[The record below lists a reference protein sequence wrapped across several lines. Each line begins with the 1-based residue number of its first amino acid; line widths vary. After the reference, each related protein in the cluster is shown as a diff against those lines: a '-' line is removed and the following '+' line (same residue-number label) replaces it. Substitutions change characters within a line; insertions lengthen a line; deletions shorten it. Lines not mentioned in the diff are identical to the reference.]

1 MHSMDA
7 LRKAATRTRV
17 EGLVI
22 LLVALGYLWEAH
34 NVPEFYQVPGVPG
47 PTTFP
52 RLLGIVF
59 ALAGLWLLVSPKE
72 LMASKKEDRVTRNAG
87 AAEPNAA
94 IGRGLLRRMASGWHF
109 CALWAVILAYL
120 WTMPDLGFP
129 VATFLLLVAFIFL
142 LGETRWH
149 VVAGLAAAATILIYV
164 CFKLGLNVRL
174 PLGILEAWFK

>member
-1 MHSMDA
+1 MDT
-7 LRKAATRTRV
+7 LRKAVTRTRV

-34 NVPEFYQVPGVPG
+34 NVPEFYQLPGVPG

-59 ALAGLWLLVSPKE
+59 ALAGLWLLVSPRE
-72 LMASKKEDRVTRNAG
+72 LKVWKKAAGVPAAVQTPEPAPAS
-87 AAEPNAA
+87 
-94 IGRGLLRRMASGWHF
+94 GRGLLRRIAADWHF
-109 CALWAVILAYL
+109 YVMWAVILAYL
-120 WTMPDLGFP
+120 WAMPDLGFP
-129 VATFLLLVAFIFL
+129 LATFLLLVAFIFL

-149 VVAGLAAAATILIYV
+149 VVLGLAAAATILIYV
-164 CFKLGLNVRL
+164 SFRMGLNVRL

>member
-1 MHSMDA
+1 MDSMDT
-7 LRKAATRTRV
+7 LKRVATRTRA

-59 ALAGLWLLVSPKE
+59 AMAGLWLLVSPQDVR
-72 LMASKKEDRVTRNAG
+72 ARKKAAG
-87 AAEPNAA
+87 APATAPAPA
-94 IGRGLLRRMASGWHF
+94 PPPVARRGILSRVATGWHF
-109 CALWAVILAYL
+109 FTMWAVILGYL
-120 WTMPDLGFP
+120 WVMPDLGFP

-149 VVAGLAAAATILIYV
+149 VVTGLAAAATILIYV
-164 CFKLGLNVRL
+164 SFKLGLNVRL
-174 PLGILEAWFK
+174 PLGILGAWFK

>member
-1 MHSMDA
+1 MDT
-7 LRKAATRTRV
+7 LRKAVTRTRV

-34 NVPEFYQVPGVPG
+34 NVPEFYQLPGVPG

-59 ALAGLWLLVSPKE
+59 ALAGLWLLVSPQE
-72 LMASKKEDRVTRNAG
+72 LRVWKKAAG
-87 AAEPNAA
+87 APAAAQTPEPAPAA
-94 IGRGLLRRMASGWHF
+94 GRGLLRRIAADWHF
-109 CALWAVILAYL
+109 YVIWAVILAYL
-120 WTMPDLGFP
+120 WAMPDLGFP
-129 VATFLLLVAFIFL
+129 LATFLLLVAFIFL

-149 VVAGLAAAATILIYV
+149 VVLGLAAAATILIYV
-164 CFKLGLNVRL
+164 SFRMGLNVRL